1 MSYFKYNN
9 KNIYY
14 EEVGIGTPLF
24 LLHGNTASSKMFEAV
39 LNLYKDKYKLV
50 LIDFLGYGRSQR
62 LNKFPVNLW
71 FDEAMQVIQLIEHLG
86 YKKVNIIG
94 TSGGAWTAL
103 NVCLERPDLVMKV
116 IADSFNGE
124 TLEPNFCNQLRE
136 QRELSK
142 QIDKARYF
150 YSLCNGN
157 DWEQVIDN
165 DTNAF
170 CEFAKENT
178 KLFGKPLTSLKPEI
192 LLTGSKKDE
201 MLEKDFEKKYS
212 DIISKVKNGK
222 MHLFDAGFH
231 PAIISNAVSFA
242 NVANSFFSLDVTK

>member
-24 LLHGNTASSKMFEAV
+24 LLHGNTASSKMFEAI

-50 LIDFLGYGRSQR
+50 LIDFLGYGRSQH
-62 LNKFPVNLW
+62 LNKFPINLW
-71 FDEAMQVIQLIEHLG
+71 FDESMQVIQLIEHLR

-124 TLEPNFCNQLRE
+124 TLESDFCNQLRE

-142 QIDKARYF
+142 QIDEARHF

-170 CEFAKENT
+170 CEFANKNT
-178 KLFGKPLTSLKPEI
+178 NLFRKPLTSLKTEI

-201 MLEKDFEKKYS
+201 MLEKHFEKKYS
-212 DIISKVKNGK
+212 EYNLKS
-222 MHLFDAGFH
+222 
-231 PAIISNAVSFA
+231 
-242 NVANSFFSLDVTK
+242 